1 MKDEGFSSARFP
13 LVDSAV
19 GPVAAADH
27 RYGLARFGSNDFF
40 VTIDSELMVELQCL
54 NPTSRFSI
62 VTDDG

>member
-40 VTIDSELMVELQCL
+40 VTIDSELMVEL
-54 NPTSRFSI
+54 
-62 VTDDG
+62 